1 MHVLK
6 ETFDQYG
13 FPLTT
18 QQVARFD
25 QYRTELLRW
34 NKHINLTAI
43 TDEDEIIH
51 KHFLDSLSVLEHI
64 SLKSGDAVIDVGT
77 GAGFPGI
84 ALKIYMPDIRL
95 TLVEASKKKSSFLKF
110 LILQLDLHQEVN
122 TEVLTERAEVCA
134 QDPDRVGAYDWVFTR
149 YVASIQDS
157 AAYCLPFLKST
168 GKWVAYKSGEDI
180 INSEIDNSTTH
191 LSALG
196 GCVETVFT
204 NSKLN
209 RGYVVMH
216 RVNTTEEKDKS
227 YEF

>member
-18 QQVARFD
+18 QQAAQFD

-84 ALKIYMPDIRL
+84 ALKIYVPDIRL

-168 GKWVAYKSGEDI
+168 GKWVAYKSGEEI